1 MHTYMGFQHGSS
13 DKEPPTKAE
22 DIKDLGSN
30 PGLGWCLGGGMAT
43 QSYPSGQ
50 RCKEVDTTEVD
61 YHARTHLHTARESIM
76 WRLELHC
83 LKAQNY
89 QNSVEKSRPNPF
101 YSLQRKQSPTDTLTS
116 DFWPWELLLKPLS
129 LQFIIKA
136 FPANQHHPFNMLQ
149 TNSSLK
155 CSTSSDVSHLIL

>member
-1 MHTYMGFQHGSS
+1 MGSQGGSS
-13 DKEPPTKAE
+13 GKEPPTNAE

-30 PGLGWCLGGGMAT
+30 PGLGWSLGGGHGNLL
-43 QSYPSGQ
+43 QYSSLENPNGQ

-61 YHARTHLHTARESIM
+61 YHPCTHIHTARESIM
-76 WRLELHC
+76 WRLELCC

-89 QNSVEKSRPNPF
+89 QNSVEKSRSNPF
-101 YSLQRKQSPTDTLTS
+101 YSLQRKQSPTDILIS

-136 FPANQHHPFNMLQ
+136 FPANQHHPFNVL
-149 TNSSLK
+149 
-155 CSTSSDVSHLIL
+155 